1 MFSSGQLLFAVFFV
15 VAFVLL
21 MIFSYRRDFK
31 SHKIHYKGSLKI
43 LMVFVLTVLALFII
57 KFLTQRP

>member
-21 MIFSYRRDFK
+21 MIFSYRRDSK